1 MQEFISLSF
10 FSYFITYS
18 LRDFFHE
25 NIKFFISNIMNT
37 FFFLM
42 ENRTLINRIILDID
56 FFFLEKMAF
65 ISIIKFLTMN
75 KESLKR
81 VI

>member
-56 FFFLEKMAF
+56 FFLEKMAF
-65 ISIIKFLTMN
+65 ISIIKFLIMN

>member
-56 FFFLEKMAF
+56 FFFRKNGFHFYYKIFNNE
-65 ISIIKFLTMN
+65 
-75 KESLKR
+75 
-81 VI
+81 

>member
-10 FSYFITYS
+10 FSYFITYR

-42 ENRTLINRIILDID
+42 ENRTLINRITLDID
-56 FFFLEKMAF
+56 FFLEKMAF
-65 ISIIKFLTMN
+65 ISIIKFLIMN